1 MSQMDI
7 SDEILEQAMTH
18 FDTAGIVDEKGGSV
32 LILGLESRRERNL
45 DEMALKDGRMR
56 LYGWTKHVKP
66 RMLDL
71 MDVFKKKGFEA
82 EPVGWWGYPSGDTMR
97 LKRWAVIAGLGQ
109 QGKNTLVL
117 NPTFGTRLRL
127 AALWTNAP
135 LSPKEPGIYEQREN
149 PFCQSCNAC
158 IDICPVEGLLQPYR
172 LLAPSRCL
180 VNTVSVLV
188 KDRLGE
194 CRQACRTI
202 CPIGR

>member
-1 MSQMDI
+1 
-7 SDEILEQAMTH
+7 
-18 FDTAGIVDEKGGSV
+18 
-32 LILGLESRRERNL
+32 
-45 DEMALKDGRMR
+45 MR
-56 LYGWTKHVKP
+56 LYGWTQHVKP
-66 RMLDL
+66 RMLDV
-71 MDVFKKKGFEA
+71 MDVFKEEGFEA

-109 QGKNTLVL
+109 QGKNTLIL

-135 LSPKEPGIYEQREN
+135 LVPKEPGIYEEREN
-149 PFCQSCNAC
+149 PCCQSCNAC
-158 IDICPVEGLLQPYR
+158 IDICPVENLLQPYR

-180 VNTVSVLV
+180 VNMESVVV

-194 CRQACRTI
+194 CREACRTV